1 MEKQLAEFTAGYI
14 AALLWSSNDA
24 DPVTGEMRDLDEY
37 ELSAAAAEQCRADC
51 RAFFMAHRADIE
63 AAAAAY
69 PTKEEH
75 GGYTRAGH
83 DFALTRN
90 GHGAGY
96 WDGDLPDEIGDRLTE
111 ASEQAGEVWPYIGD
125 DGAVYIA

>member
-14 AALLWSSNDA
+14 AALLWSSNDTC
-24 DPVTGEMRDLDEY
+24 PVTGDMRDLDEY

-51 RAFFMAHRADIE
+51 RAFFTANQADIN

-69 PTKEEH
+69 PTREEH
-75 GGYTRAGH
+75 GGHTLAGH

-96 WDGDLPDEIGDRLTE
+96 WDGDLPGEIGDRLTSAAE
-111 ASEQAGEVWPYIGD
+111 AAGEAWPYIGD
-125 DGAVYIA
+125 DGMVYIA